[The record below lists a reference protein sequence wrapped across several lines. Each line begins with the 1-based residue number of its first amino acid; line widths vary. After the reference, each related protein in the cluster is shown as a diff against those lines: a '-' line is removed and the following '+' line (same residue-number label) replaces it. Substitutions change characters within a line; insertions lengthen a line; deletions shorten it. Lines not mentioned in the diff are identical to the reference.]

1 MDQGIYHSENPD
13 TCKCKYTSSQR
24 LMIKTCGSFLHYTFG
39 LWRDICGIK
48 YGVPET
54 EKRVILEEKV
64 LTQVTMSYAQ

>member
-1 MDQGIYHSENPD
+1 
-13 TCKCKYTSSQR
+13 
-24 LMIKTCGSFLHYTFG
+24 MIKTCGSFLHYTFG